1 MDAALLIGNGLN
13 RTYQEQMP
21 EIAWKDLMERISA
34 KHHVKFYENNSFPME
49 FEAMV
54 NDICATKGID
64 FTEVIRK
71 LKVDIA
77 DRTLEMKPQPGWIH
91 QEFMALPVREIMT
104 TNYDYML
111 ERTLVQIRDIP
122 VGGSEDKYSLY
133 RRSAIQ
139 GYNFHHI
146 HGEAKKSD
154 TLCLGYEHYAGYLAA
169 LRKYLKNSPSVK
181 EFLTGKSREEKSWA
195 DLFFTHDI
203 HIVGLNLDVCEID
216 LWWLLNYRAYLYNLN
231 PRIKNNLKN
240 EIYFYYTSSD
250 PVKPVCEDC
259 RFAVIPQKCEDC
271 PSRIRPWKGT
281 SNVELFQ
288 RLHINCVEVKFDG
301 QDYEGA
307 YAKIADMI
315 RNTVAAR
322 QDI

>member
-1 MDAALLIGNGLN
+1 MKSALLIGNGLN
-13 RTYQEQMP
+13 RTYEKQMSD
-21 EIAWKDLMERISA
+21 ISWKALMERISS
-34 KHHVKFYENNSFPME
+34 KRDVTFYENNSFPIE

-54 NDICATKGID
+54 NEICAKQGMD
-64 FTEVIRK
+64 STEVIRK
-71 LKVDIA
+71 LKSDIA
-77 DRTLEMKPQPGWIH
+77 DQTLAMKPQPGWIH
-91 QEFMALPVREIMT
+91 EVFMTLPIREILT

-111 ERTLVQIRDIP
+111 EKTLVETRDIP
-122 VGGSEDKYSLY
+122 VGSTEPKYSLN
-133 RRSAIQ
+133 RRSSIN

-154 TLCLGYEHYAGYLAA
+154 SLCLGYEHYAGYLSK
-169 LRKYLKNSPSVK
+169 LREYLKKAPSVK
-181 EFLTGKSREEKSWA
+181 ESLTGGSREEKSWA

-259 RFAVIPQKCEDC
+259 PFAVIPQKCEDC

-301 QDYEGA
+301 ADYEGA
-307 YAKIADMI
+307 YRKIAQMI
-315 RNTVAAR
+315 RDTAAAR